1 MKLSSCSRLREGGK
15 MIRRMSVVLAAW
27 AFGFIGSVGQS
38 AQAKDFPKVLSMRER
53 KAVVDR
59 ITRARLDQ
67 LLPLV
72 MRRAGFDMWIILCN
86 EDNYDPV
93 FLTMIPCD
101 AWCPITQIL
110 VFSDPGSGKPIE
122 RLNIS
127 RTNMEGFHQ
136 SIWTPPHTERYGGES
151 QWDCLAR
158 IISEKNPKKIGINE
172 SEAIWAADG
181 LTASLKKRLVQTLG
195 PVYSDRLH
203 SAEPMAVLWLETLLD
218 EEIDLME
225 KAVAVSK
232 AIIAETFSNR
242 VITPGVTTIDDLAFY
257 YRQRIADLGLEK
269 AFRPSFSIRGRH
281 SDVAGRY
288 GKGDRVIR
296 RGDLLQCDVGLKYL
310 RYNTDHQELAY
321 VLRRGEL
328 DVPEGLRAGLL
339 EVNKLQDIF
348 CGEFKEGL
356 SGNQLLVNILSK
368 AKAMGIA
375 KPRVYSHSL
384 GYYLHEPGP
393 LIGLP
398 WEQENTGARGEV
410 KLVPNSCFTVELSI
424 DRPVPEWGGAEV
436 RFPNEQDIVF
446 TEKGVYFLDGRQKR
460 YHVIQ

>member
-1 MKLSSCSRLREGGK
+1 MVLRTRMVSSVLLSCLLGSLL
-15 MIRRMSVVLAAW
+15 LAGEKPAL
-27 AFGFIGSVGQS
+27 
-38 AQAKDFPKVLSMRER
+38 PTVLSLRER

-59 ITRARLDQ
+59 VTLARLER
-67 LLPLV
+67 LLPEV

-93 FLTMIPCD
+93 FLTMIPYD

-110 VFSDPGSGKPIE
+110 VFYDPGEGKPVE

-127 RTNMEGFHQ
+127 RTNMEGFHL
-136 SIWTPPHTERYGGES
+136 SVWKPPHTERYGGES
-151 QWDCLAR
+151 QWDCLVR
-158 IISEKNPKKIGINE
+158 IVKEKNPKKIGINE
-172 SEAIWAADG
+172 SEAIWAAGG
-181 LTASLKKRLVQTLG
+181 LTSTLKKKLVETLG
-195 PVYSDRLH
+195 PAYSRCLD
-203 SAEPMAVLWLETLLD
+203 SAEPMAVLWLETLLE

-225 KAVAVSK
+225 KAA
-232 AIIAETFSNR
+232 AISRALIAETFSNQ
-242 VITPGVTTIDDLAFY
+242 VITPGVTTTDDLVFY
-257 YRQRIADLGLEK
+257 YRQRIANLGLEK
-269 AFRPSFSIRGRH
+269 AFRPFFSIRGRH
-281 SDVAGRY
+281 PEVAAKY
-288 GKGDRVIR
+288 GLEDRIIR
-296 RGDLLQCDVGLKYL
+296 RGDLLHCDVGLKYL
-310 RYNTDHQELAY
+310 RYNSDHQELAY
-321 VLRRGEL
+321 VLRRGET
-328 DVPEGLRAGLL
+328 DVPEGLKAGLA
-339 EVNKLQDIF
+339 EINKLQDIF

-356 SGNQLLVNILSK
+356 TGNQLLANILNK

-424 DRPVPEWGGAEV
+424 DRPVPEWEEREV

-446 TEKGVYFLDGRQKR
+446 TSKGTYYLAGRQTSFHIIR
-460 YHVIQ
+460 